1 MTTKKN
7 VKKKKIFVI
16 VESPAKAKTINKYLG
31 RDYIVDSSKG
41 HLIDLPKSRLAVD
54 IENDFKPEYKVIR
67 GRASI
72 LKELKKKA
80 GNCESVLLAADPDRE
95 GEAISWHL
103 ANALKVVNHNIKR
116 IVFNEIT
123 KDSIREA
130 IKHPI
135 DIDMNKVNSQQARRI
150 LDRLVGYKISP
161 ILWQKVKAGLSA
173 GRVQSV
179 TLRLICEREDEIIR
193 FHPQEY
199 WSIEVEFNKN
209 GEMFKAKLVK
219 YNGEKIE
226 INNKEEADKISQLL
240 RKSEFY
246 VSDIVEKER
255 RRNPLPPY
263 ITSKIQQDGLNRLG
277 FSAQRT
283 MRIAQQLYEGIDVE
297 GEGPVGLITYMRT
310 DSTRI
315 ADSAMSQ
322 TRDFIKEKFGNSYLP
337 DTPNVYK
344 SKKSA
349 QDAHEAIRPTSITR
363 TPEEIKHSL
372 TPEQNKLYELIYNR
386 FLASQMTQAVMQLTS
401 IIINGENKEDF
412 ELHISFSKYKFD
424 GFTKVYSYN
433 VNETQDNIPEME
445 KGEKL
450 KFNELFSQQ
459 HFTQPPP
466 RYSDASIIKIL
477 EESGIG
483 RPSTY
488 APTVATLEWRYYIIK
503 EGRQII
509 PTELGKLI
517 NILLVK
523 NFPDI
528 INVDFTAEIEEKLDE
543 IAEARINWIQM
554 LKDFY
559 PAFIEDVNKALEN
572 IEQIDD
578 YKKGIPTDKV
588 CEKCGEP
595 MVKKLGRFGYFL
607 ACSGFPDC
615 RNAKPLPIADCP
627 VPGCDGKI
635 ISRRSKRKKTFY
647 VCTNDDCEYILWS
660 KPLKDKCPKCGYYLI
675 FSKKNK
681 MLIRKCS
688 NKDCD
693 YCEDADEVPF
703 RVQRKK

>member
-7 VKKKKIFVI
+7 VKKKKILVI

-67 GRASI
+67 GRAGI

-80 GNCESVLLAADPDRE
+80 GDCESVLLAADPDRE

-103 ANALKVVNHNIKR
+103 ANALKDVNHNIKR

-130 IKHPI
+130 INHPI
-135 DIDMNKVNSQQARRI
+135 DIDMDKVNSQQARRI

-179 TLRLICEREDEIIR
+179 TLRLICEREDEIVR
-193 FHPQEY
+193 FKPQEY
-199 WSIEVEFNKN
+199 WSIEVEFNKA

-219 YNGEKIE
+219 YNSEKIE

-240 RKSEFY
+240 RESEFY

-263 ITSKIQQDGLNRLG
+263 ITSKLQQDGLNRLG

-315 ADSAMSQ
+315 AASALSQ

-349 QDAHEAIRPTSITR
+349 QDAHESIRPTSITM
-363 TPEEIKHSL
+363 TPDGIKHSL
-372 TPEQNKLYELIYNR
+372 TPEQNKLYKLIYNR

-401 IIINGENKEDF
+401 IIINGKNKENF
-412 ELHISFSKYKFD
+412 ELQISFSKYKFD

-433 VNETQDNIPEME
+433 INETQDNIPEME

-459 HFTQPPP
+459 HFTQAPP

-559 PAFIEDVNKALEN
+559 PTFIEDVNKALEN

-647 VCTNDDCEYILWS
+647 VCTNDDCDYVLWS

-675 FSKKNK
+675 FGKKNK

-693 YCEDADEVPF
+693 YYEDADKEKHEVST
-703 RVQRKK
+703 